1 MANQATTTYKVTGTR
16 KAVNDLWSTLQK
28 MEVNSKN
35 IWLYQLAE
43 HYGIDYEAKQI
54 SVRGHIYWAEYEE
67 DPANDY
73 YLLSFETETAW
84 DACNE
89 LFEEINHLLWD
100 ELSISYRVCECGC
113 EVYYVH
119 DEGDFFP
126 EEVAVSSS
134 GEPFEDACD
143 DIYTT
148 LKDAINEWCEK
159 MNIKQGERTD
169 EEMMDFINEYEY
181 DNDDTYF
188 YIRISK
194 VFFLVE
200 CQLFRKLFLHRETK

>member
-35 IWLYQLAE
+35 IWLNQLAE
-43 HYGIDYEAKQI
+43 HYGIDYETKQI

-67 DPANDY
+67 DSANDY

-148 LKDAINEWCEK
+148 LKDAINDWCEK
-159 MNIKQGERTD
+159 MNIEQGERYFVMKNSWGAERPHGGLEYVSFDLFKDITVAI
-169 EEMMDFINEYEY
+169 EMPQTAYLIDI
-181 DNDDTYF
+181 
-188 YIRISK
+188 I
-194 VFFLVE
+194 
-200 CQLFRKLFLHRETK
+200 Q

>member
-54 SVRGHIYWAEYEE
+54 CVRGHIYWAEYEE

-89 LFEEINHLLWD
+89 LFNEINHLLWD

-119 DEGDFFP
+119 DEGSFFP

-159 MNIKQGERTD
+159 MNVQQGQRTD
-169 EEMMDFINEYEY
+169 EEMMDFINDYEYE
-181 DNDDTYF
+181 NDDTYF
-188 YIRISK
+188 YIRQ
-194 VFFLVE
+194 FTFE
-200 CQLFRKLFLHRETK
+200 

>member
-43 HYGIDYEAKQI
+43 HYGIDYETKQI

-67 DPANDY
+67 DPANEH

-89 LFEEINHLLWD
+89 LFEEINLKP
-100 ELSISYRVCECGC
+100 R
-113 EVYYVH
+113 
-119 DEGDFFP
+119 
-126 EEVAVSSS
+126 VSSNLFAAVMRPRLPSLIRSES
-134 GEPFEDACD
+134 GTP
-143 DIYTT
+143 
-148 LKDAINEWCEK
+148 
-159 MNIKQGERTD
+159 
-169 EEMMDFINEYEY
+169 
-181 DNDDTYF
+181 
-188 YIRISK
+188 
-194 VFFLVE
+194 
-200 CQLFRKLFLHRETK
+200 